1 VAGEANSAWG
11 CGGVMSLAKGV
22 MNVGRGEGGLSRWI
36 FFFLNGKENAS
47 ARQID
52 AICTG
57 VLRFFFLFIVDGK
70 FAISARQT
78 GHTRHELAPG
88 PKELLLS
95 LPATFVSCPLS
106 DILLSHS
113 TFSVLA

>member
-1 VAGEANSAWG
+1 MWG
-11 CGGVMSLAKGV
+11 
-22 MNVGRGEGGLSRWI
+22 GRGRALPVEYLF

-57 VLRFFFLFIVDGK
+57 VLRFFLFIVDGK

-78 GHTRHELAPG
+78 GQTGHTRHELAPG
-88 PKELLLS
+88 PK
-95 LPATFVSCPLS
+95 
-106 DILLSHS
+106 
-113 TFSVLA
+113 

>member
-1 VAGEANSAWG
+1 
-11 CGGVMSLAKGV
+11 MSLAKGV

>member
-1 VAGEANSAWG
+1 
-11 CGGVMSLAKGV
+11 MLLP
-22 MNVGRGEGGLSRWI
+22 GRSMPYAPVYSG
-36 FFFLNGKENAS
+36 
-47 ARQID
+47 
-52 AICTG
+52 
-57 VLRFFFLFIVDGK
+57 FFFLFIVDGK